1 MRGQITRA
9 EGQTLPEKLSVYLV
23 PAEAGQSEEV
33 LRYFA
38 AQVNTEG
45 YFWLNNVVPG
55 RYWMLA
61 QPGTDD
67 TRNEVSK
74 IRLPDA
80 AETRSSLRH
89 AAEQRKTEIELK
101 PCQDVT
107 FRLPL

>member
-1 MRGQITRA
+1 VRGRIRLA
-9 EGQTLPEKLSVYLV
+9 EGQSLPDKFTVYLV
-23 PAEAGQSEEV
+23 PAEAAQAAET

-38 AQVNTEG
+38 APVNTDG
-45 YFWLNNVVPG
+45 FFWLHNVAPG

-61 QPGTDD
+61 QPGSDD
-67 TRNEVSK
+67 TRREVSK

-80 AETRSSLRH
+80 AETRSSVRH
-89 AAEQRKTEIELK
+89 AAEQGKTEIELK